1 MIQIVGLLVAVYA
14 VARLLQVPIEH
25 SAHHRKD
32 IWLWVIALVGM
43 LFLFVEIRWHARQRQ
58 EPMHLLIYSLCRLSK
73 KQTAALAEELRRS
86 EGTRSEASGAATGQ
100 LEGKRFAPSGWSKS
114 TA

>member
-32 IWLWVIALVGM
+32 IWLWVIALVGIM
-43 LFLFVEIRWHARQRQ
+43 GIGLLSFVLLF
-58 EPMHLLIYSLCRLSK
+58 
-73 KQTAALAEELRRS
+73 AALPGLSSAI
-86 EGTRSEASGAATGQ
+86 
-100 LEGKRFAPSGWSKS
+100 K
-114 TA
+114 